1 MKKLLLLFLCLPF
14 LSSCSFVTMERQIY
28 PICMSIDRTDDG
40 MFMVGVQAPRVT
52 QGQGASY
59 ELIAAQGDTLQET
72 LRTLS
77 ASTPYPLNFSQ
88 IRLCLIGYP
97 LAAVTELRPLL
108 RMLLE
113 LPTMRP
119 TAYVSI
125 AMGQALKVMEKQQ
138 PDFGT
143 RLSTHLSLLLTR
155 AQREHLLPDST
166 LSLCVRELSDGRSDP
181 LIGLCAV
188 NPRLLPEEKQG
199 QQSSGSGGGS
209 SGSGGSEGSSSPA
222 FALGEPWSDA
232 LLPQGVIGGMI
243 PHESQNPV
251 EYQGAAA
258 VSDGRVSGVLTA
270 DQTQLVLR
278 LLSEADLRT
287 AREGDRLQLQI
298 LLHQKSPLT
307 EAKEDIQDVM
317 AHLQAL
323 DCDPLLFGCRCS
335 MGFLTE
341 QEWDAYH
348 FDRRY
353 PTAEVRVEVQ

>member
-1 MKKLLLLFLCLPF
+1 MKRLLLLFCCLP
-14 LSSCSFVTMERQIY
+14 LLTSCSFVTMERQIY
-28 PICMSIDRTDDG
+28 PICMSIDRMDDG
-40 MFMVGVQAPRVT
+40 AYLIGVQAPRAT
-52 QGQGASY
+52 QSQGASY
-59 ELIAAQGDTLQET
+59 ELIAAQGCSLEET
-72 LRTLS
+72 LRMLS

-88 IRLCLIGYP
+88 IRLCAIGYP
-97 LAAVTELRPLL
+97 LAASTELRPLL
-108 RMLLE
+108 RTLLE

-119 TAYVSI
+119 NAYVSI
-125 AMGQALKVMEKQQ
+125 AMGKALTVLEKQQ

-155 AQREHLLPDST
+155 AQGEHLLPDST
-166 LSLCVRELSDGRSDP
+166 LASCVRELSDGRSDP
-181 LIGLCAV
+181 LIGVCAV
-188 NPRLLPEEKQG
+188 NARLLPEEKEGQRQPSTGG
-199 QQSSGSGGGS
+199 QQ
-209 SGSGGSEGSSSPA
+209 ESSPA

-232 LLPQGVIGGMI
+232 PLPLDVLAGMI

-287 AREGDRLQLQI
+287 AREGEQLQLQI
-298 LLHQKSPLT
+298 WLHQKSPLLQ
-307 EAKEDIQDVM
+307 EADAIRDVM

-335 MGFLTE
+335 MGFSTR
-341 QEWDAYH
+341 QAWDAYR

-353 PTAEVRVEVQ
+353 PQAEVRIGVR